1 MESPNDLRY
10 ETLIKIIS
18 SASVGCRGAYTTAS
32 RECNDLNGNNS
43 VKDGCSRPCKYVGGA
58 SMPLP
63 AFRSARIER
72 KKGRGGDT
80 VGRRKQSCTG
90 DIVIW
95 ALDSRPRTATITPG
109 TRTLDA
115 RGEQEFSRNSRTAE
129 RSKCARSGKRGIA
142 GREPVAISPP
152 SRKKAKRC
160 SRSRAKYGARCV
172 SRDDRPRWRG
182 TNRARTSFASS
193 ILLLLLLFLSARYN
207 AITERATFHVLPTSP
222 RNRIRHYEGE
232 REGGESDRRD
242 DHRVKIALSR
252 ERLIFELIVLIG
264 EKKAGFDRVSR
275 NWRRRHAISRES
287 AANATKEG
295 RARIRIMD
303 DGRHRYKRPTFP
315 GRRKL

>member
-142 GREPVAISPP
+142 GREPVAISPLDLP
-152 SRKKAKRC
+152 PHREKKLNAALVPEQNMAHVA
-160 SRSRAKYGARCV
+160 S
-172 SRDDRPRWRG
+172 RG
-182 TNRARTSFASS
+182 T
-193 ILLLLLLFLSARYN
+193 IGP
-207 AITERATFHVLPTSP
+207 V
-222 RNRIRHYEGE
+222 
-232 REGGESDRRD
+232 GGEQT
-242 DHRVKIALSR
+242 
-252 ERLIFELIVLIG
+252 EQELH
-264 EKKAGFDRVSR
+264 SPP
-275 NWRRRHAISRES
+275 
-287 AANATKEG
+287 
-295 RARIRIMD
+295 
-303 DGRHRYKRPTFP
+303 RYYYYYYYSCPLDITP
-315 GRRKL
+315 